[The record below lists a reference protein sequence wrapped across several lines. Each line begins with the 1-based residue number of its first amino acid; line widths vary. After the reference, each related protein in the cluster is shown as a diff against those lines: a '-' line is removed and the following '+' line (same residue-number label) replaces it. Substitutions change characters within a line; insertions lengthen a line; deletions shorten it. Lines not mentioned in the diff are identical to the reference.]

1 MVLAWGAI
9 GCSRDGFE
17 DRTAVVKAGDER
29 VRFQVDSCGLDGSTL
44 FVVGR
49 SGQGEILQAVVE
61 LEDDAST
68 GIPEGTGFTVDVGED
83 TLGAFGSTAWTLRAG
98 RGAAPGSISWS
109 RLRGARIQ
117 IAAEAE
123 GVDAD
128 GRPVD
133 DPSSSPVRVEMDARC
148 DERD

>member
-1 MVLAWGAI
+1 M
-9 GCSRDGFE
+9 
-17 DRTAVVKAGDER
+17 VKAGDES
-29 VRFQVDSCGLDGSTL
+29 VLFQVDSCGLDGSTL

-61 LEDDAST
+61 LEDDDSS
-68 GIPEGTGFTVDVGED
+68 GVPEATGFTVEIGDD
-83 TLGAFGSTAWTLRAG
+83 TLGAFGPTAWTLREG
-98 RGAAPGSISWS
+98 QGAAPGSISWS

-123 GVDAD
+123 GVDAE
-128 GRPVD
+128 GRPVN
-133 DPSSSPVRVEMDARC
+133 DPSSSPVRVEVDARC